1 LPSNVVKS
9 NKPIGYRAAATVD
22 KNLAQDALAA
32 DSRRER
38 NCSNARWIESS
49 WQYVRFMLVYFK

>member
-22 KNLAQDALAA
+22 KNLAPRCFSCRLEEGTELFQCQMNWVKLTV
-32 DSRRER
+32 
-38 NCSNARWIESS
+38 C
-49 WQYVRFMLVYFK
+49 